1 MKRLWQIGNI
11 LALLAALVA
20 NTLIGAQLLNLPAIK
35 EVSDTYSTLLT
46 PASYAFS
53 IWSVIYILLIVF
65 VIYQARDMFKRT
77 QNKENVLPQQLSWY
91 FIAANLLNAA
101 WVFLFVSGFIALS
114 VVALL
119 FLTFCLIT
127 VLRRLRVA
135 LDDKP
140 LPTILFVWWPLM
152 LYAGWVIV
160 ASVVNVASW
169 LDSIDIILTAI
180 VACATL
186 VLLGGTLL
194 ASLLLANLREFVL
207 ASSWG
212 ITAIGVQQTGEGGN
226 YFVAIT
232 AFTIVIALVVSILLH
247 AFHNRKNNSLFTLI
261 S

>member
-11 LALLAALVA
+11 LALLAALIA

-53 IWSVIYILLIVF
+53 IWSVIYILLIAF
-65 VIYQARDMFKRT
+65 VIYQARDVFKRT
-77 QNKENVLPQQLSWY
+77 QNKDNKLPELLSWY

-119 FLTFCLIT
+119 FLTLSLIIT
-127 VLRRLRVA
+127 LKRLRVA

-140 LPTILFVWWPLM
+140 ISTILFVWWPLM
-152 LYAGWVIV
+152 LYTGWVAV
-160 ASVVNVASW
+160 ASVVNFASW
-169 LDSIDIILTAI
+169 LDSIDVTIPTII
-180 VACATL
+180 ACATL
-186 VLLGGTLL
+186 ILLGGILL
-194 ASLLLANLREFVL
+194 ASILIANVRELAL

-212 ITAIGVQQTGEGGN
+212 IAAIGMQQAGEGGD
-226 YFVAIT
+226 YFVALT
-232 AFTIVIALVVSILLH
+232 AFTIVTALVISALLH
-247 AFHNRKNNSLFTLI
+247 AFHNRKNNSLFRLV